1 MTSNP
6 TSGDLSEEIQNT
18 NLKRHM
24 IYIHMFIAALFTVA
38 KIWKQTK
45 CPLIHERIKRMWH
58 MYTMK
63 YYLAM
68 SEDFLLQLGRGATGV

>member
-1 MTSNP
+1 
-6 TSGDLSEEIQNT
+6 
-18 NLKRHM
+18 
-24 IYIHMFIAALFTVA
+24 MFIAALFTVA

-45 CPLIHERIKRMWH
+45 CPLIHERIKRMWY

-68 SEDFLLQLGRGATGV
+68 SEDFVTTGKRCFWCVMDVSRGVGGCR